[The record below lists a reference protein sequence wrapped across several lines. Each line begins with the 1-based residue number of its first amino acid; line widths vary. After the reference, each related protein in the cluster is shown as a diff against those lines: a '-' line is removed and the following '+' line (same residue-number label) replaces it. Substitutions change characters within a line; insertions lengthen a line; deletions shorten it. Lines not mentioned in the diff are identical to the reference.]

1 MVDVATKRTRKSF
14 VEYLTQHRSPS
25 AIAAGTSFGVALGL
39 IPKDSLL
46 ALALL
51 LAILLL
57 SVNQIAACVFA
68 IGLSLFSGW
77 TVGITHAVGSI
88 VLQSDVVASCIVSL
102 YQLPLIPWFRLEN
115 TVVMGGMVLGALL
128 WLPTFLLSLRFCNKV
143 REIMRSEQMAE
154 LAAASIRH
162 RRDRD
167 AEMSGQSDDR
177 KTGKISIPQST
188 TLGDST
194 VITVSKEIA
203 DSKSVESIQPPS
215 SDTRDLT
222 KIDAVTSVESNF
234 ESIAHKLE
242 SLADDTVLRETLIEV
257 VRYKHPRRE
266 KPEVEPPITHHNP
279 SNPMKLASPVS
290 AEAVSTPRNSDA
302 NTKFHLPNTGT
313 THVLNNPSGK
323 EESLRH
329 ILKHIHGSR
338 EAKKETGKPA

>member
-1 MVDVATKRTRKSF
+1 MIDVATKRTRKSF
-14 VEYLTQHRSPS
+14 VESLTHHRSPS

-77 TVGITHAVGSI
+77 TIGITHAVGNI
-88 VLQSDVVASCIVSL
+88 VLQSDVVASFIGSL

-115 TVVMGGMVLGALL
+115 TAVMGGTVIGALL
-128 WLPTFLLSLRFCNKV
+128 WLPMFLLSLRFCNQV
-143 REIMRSEQMAE
+143 REVMQSEQMAE

-167 AEMSGQSDDR
+167 AEMLGQSDDL
-177 KTGKISIPQST
+177 KTGMISMPQST
-188 TLGDST
+188 TVDGLS
-194 VITVSKEIA
+194 VIAIPKAIA
-203 DSKSVESIQPPS
+203 ESKSVESIQPENS
-215 SDTRDLT
+215 VIRDRAKSDT
-222 KIDAVTSVESNF
+222 VTNVEANF
-234 ESIAHKLE
+234 ESIACKLE
-242 SLADDTVLRETLIEV
+242 SLAGDTVLKETLIEV
-257 VRYKHPRRE
+257 VRYKRPRRE
-266 KPEVEPPITHHNP
+266 KTEVEPPITHHNP

-290 AEAVSTPRNSDA
+290 SEAVSTPRNSDA
-302 NTKFHLPNTGT
+302 NTKFHSPNTGT
-313 THVLNNPSGK
+313 THVLNNPLGK